1 MMNLSNEN
9 SNWFFLCIGML
20 ILSITLL
27 FPVGSDLSIF
37 IQGGMILH
45 NGGDLYV
52 DFFDVKPPLV
62 YYLFELLFG
71 LFDKNILGYR
81 LFDFIYQ
88 TSFLISCIYIF
99 RKLKFNSIAINLFLI
114 STPLLYTTMG
124 YANVMQVESLFF
136 LPFIWYFYF
145 SFKYKQSFKTAIV
158 KGILLA
164 IIFNM
169 KYTLGIILIADL
181 YLILTN
187 FKSIKKT
194 ISLIL
199 LQVFVFI
206 LTTFLAF
213 LPILVKGNLEG
224 MLRFIDYMSVYSSYP
239 EWGMSQLLYIIESLT
254 IHFSDNLSLLFTVAF
269 IYTIFNSRKS
279 EYKDLIDHGLLY
291 FALLFI
297 TIVLERKGLSYHY
310 QRIIPIYLLL
320 VSIGLKSLALELKKQ
335 KIFFILLAMSF
346 MVIYSPIPRYINLL
360 KVPYNYFN
368 ASEEKYLNTFEDG
381 KYGTMIYKHK
391 KVAEYLNN
399 SNMSNKVL
407 VMSANGNELITF
419 LDNDYEY
426 SMAMSAFY
434 LNSISPKEIQ
444 NIAFED
450 MVDSEVIV
458 IVKNDYSPITF
469 FKNISSLEAL
479 EENSRFRNY
488 LFENF
493 EFDST
498 IEDTFVIYKRKN

>member
-1 MMNLSNEN
+1 MNLSNEN

-62 YYLFELLFG
+62 YYLFETLFG
-71 LFDKNILGYR
+71 LFDKNIFGYR
-81 LFDFIYQ
+81 AFDFIYQ

-99 RKLKFNSIAINLFLI
+99 RKLKLNSIAINLFLI
-114 STPLLYTTMG
+114 SAPLLYTTMG
-124 YANVMQVESLFF
+124 YANVLQVESMFF

-145 SFKYKQSFKTAIV
+145 SFKYKQSFKTSLA

-169 KYTLGIILIADL
+169 KYTLGVILIADL
-181 YLILTN
+181 YFTFFN
-187 FKSIKKT
+187 FKLNKKAV
-194 ISLIL
+194 SLAL
-199 LQVFVFI
+199 LQVLMFI
-206 LTTFLAF
+206 AISFLTF
-213 LPILVKGNLEG
+213 LPILIKGNLDG
-224 MLRFIDYMSVYSSYP
+224 MLRFMDYMSVYSSYP
-239 EWGMSQLLYIIESLT
+239 EWGMSQVLYMLESLT
-254 IHFSDNLSLLFTVAF
+254 IHFSDNLSLLFIVAF
-269 IYTIFNSRKS
+269 LYTIFNSRKS
-279 EYKDLIDHGLLY
+279 VHKDLIDHGLLY
-291 FALLFI
+291 FVLLVI

-310 QRIIPIYLLL
+310 QRLIPIYILL
-320 VSIGLKSLALELKKQ
+320 VSIGLQNLTKELKKQ
-335 KIFFILLAMSF
+335 KIFFIIIATSF

-360 KVPYNYFN
+360 KVPYNYFKT
-368 ASEEKYLNTFEDG
+368 SDEKYLNTFEDG
-381 KYGTMIYKHK
+381 KYGAMIYKHK
-391 KVAEYLNN
+391 KVAEYLND

-407 VMSANGNELITF
+407 VMSSNGNELITF

-488 LFENF
+488 LSENF
-493 EFDST
+493 VFDST
-498 IEDTFVIYKRKN
+498 IDDTFVIYKRKH

>member
-1 MMNLSNEN
+1 MNLSYEN

-81 LFDFIYQ
+81 LFDFVYQ

-99 RKLKFNSIAINLFLI
+99 RKLKLNSISINLFLI
-114 STPLLYTTMG
+114 SAPLLYTTMG

-145 SFKYKQSFKTAIV
+145 SLKYKQSFKTTIF

-169 KYTLGIILIADL
+169 KYTLGIILIADM
-181 YLILTN
+181 YFTLTN
-187 FKSIKKT
+187 FKINKKT

-213 LPILVKGNLEG
+213 LPILIKGNLDG
-224 MLRFIDYMSVYSSYP
+224 MLRFMDYMSVYSSYP
-239 EWGMSQLLYIIESLT
+239 EWGMSQVLYMIESIT
-254 IHFSDNLSLLFTVAF
+254 IHFSDNLSLLFIIAF
-269 IYTIFNSRKS
+269 LYTMFNSRKS
-279 EYKDLIDHGLLY
+279 ENKNLIDHGLLY
-291 FALLFI
+291 FVLLVI

-310 QRIIPIYLLL
+310 QRLIPIYILFI
-320 VSIGLKSLALELKKQ
+320 SIGLKSLTLELKKQ
-335 KIFFILLAMSF
+335 KLLLILLAMPF
-346 MVIYSPIPRYINLL
+346 IIIYSPITRYINLL
-360 KVPYNYFN
+360 KVPYNYFLTDE
-368 ASEEKYLNTFEDG
+368 ASYYNSFEDG
-381 KYGTMIYKHK
+381 KYGAMIYKHK

-419 LDNDYEY
+419 LENDYEY

-458 IVKNDYSPITF
+458 VVKNDYSPITF

-488 LFENF
+488 LLENF

-498 IEDTFVIYKRKN
+498 LENTFVIYKRKN